1 MADPFAIVA
10 GVISIAAVVVQS
22 SKALSKLIDNVK
34 EAPQEIRAVARDVHA
49 FRSIVSSLKIA
60 LEERDVRDAVSADST
75 LVEIIG
81 NLSHPL
87 TNCEEA
93 LRSLVSRIQR
103 AFDGC
108 EGSTYRKSALS
119 LKWGMF
125 AKTEIRD
132 VRSRLEATKSTL
144 NTALE
149 TITMYNPLSYFGV
162 APCFAKDMKA
172 V

>member
-1 MADPFAIVA
+1 MADPISIIA
-10 GVISIAAVVVQS
+10 GVISIATVVVQS

-34 EAPQEIRAVARDVHA
+34 ETPQEIRAVARDVHA

-60 LEERDVRDAVSADST
+60 LEERDVKDAVSRDTA
-75 LVEIIG
+75 LVEMIG

-93 LRSLVSRIQR
+93 LQSLVTKIQR
-103 AFDGC
+103 GFDGS
-108 EGSTYRKSALS
+108 EGSTFRKSARS

-125 AKTEIRD
+125 AKTEIKD

-149 TITMYNPLSYFGV
+149 TITMYIQSFTLMRPVLG
-162 APCFAKDMKA
+162 
-172 V
+172 